1 MTMRRSIGVRA
12 FAPALV
18 FVLGAPVLLP
28 AVPGASARADDV
40 PPAMADAPPKATD
53 AANPVESKKQ
63 VELGDVARE
72 EGHWVEAATAYSK
85 ALDADE
91 DNYFAHLRY
100 QEAVTEA
107 GSASALV
114 QGYDELLKE
123 RGATDRFIQLH
134 RLRLDPA
141 AARITALTA
150 LLKATPGDAA
160 ILLELGR
167 AQLALGDVGPAR
179 KSLEAAFAAKPDFA
193 DVLALSVEALRRSG
207 DGAGARARLEAAQK
221 ARPEDFEALLRLARL
236 DLAEGKHDN
245 AMKRA
250 DAVIG
255 MRPTYLSAFFVKSE
269 AASRLGKVEDARN
282 ALDAILKSRPDDP
295 DAMIAVADF
304 VAKTATKEGLEKAV
318 SLYKKV
324 LTLPHAPQLRAHY
337 GLGWALERS
346 NQLDPAAAEY
356 REAGLLAPGD
366 AAVVNS
372 VGVVLLK
379 QKKFQDAIVQ
389 FKKAIDLDPLAPEAY
404 ANMGAVADEQAD
416 WNEGIKW
423 YLTVLKIKGQDKNIR
438 ALLNCAFD
446 YEAVGNYK
454 KAEELLDKVRSIRPD
469 DAEVVTFV
477 GDNLTFQ
484 KKWKS
489 AIKAYLEATKLDE
502 KNRFAWRGLGIAY
515 SQDDQED
522 KAIEAL
528 ERAKALK
535 SDDATTLLVLGDLYM
550 GKGELEKALADFE
563 AYVKAGGS
571 NGDIPAL
578 IEQLKAQ
585 IEAKKK

>member
-1 MTMRRSIGVRA
+1 M
-12 FAPALV
+12 PALS
-18 FVLGAPVLLP
+18 FVLIAQVGR
-28 AVPGASARADDV
+28 ARGDDV
-40 PPAMADAPPKATD
+40 TPPPSDPAPKAAAD
-53 AANPVESKKQ
+53 AANPAEAKRHF
-63 VELGDVARE
+63 ELGEVARE
-72 EGHWVEAATAYSK
+72 EGRWVDAANAYSK
-85 ALDADE
+85 SLDADE
-91 DNYFAHLRY
+91 SSYLAHLRY

-114 QGYDELLKE
+114 QGYDELVKE
-123 RGATDRFIQLH
+123 RGATDRLMALH
-134 RLRLDPA
+134 RIRLDPA
-141 AARITALTA
+141 ASRTATLAA

-167 AQLALGDVGPAR
+167 AQLALDDVPAAK
-179 KSLEAAFAAKPDFA
+179 KSLEAAYAAKPDLA
-193 DVLALSVEALRRSG
+193 DVVALSVEALRRSG
-207 DGAGARARLEAAQK
+207 DLAGARARLEAILK
-221 ARPEDFEALLRLARL
+221 AAPEDFECLLRLARL
-236 DLAEGKHDN
+236 DLVEGKHDN
-245 AMKRA
+245 AMKRS

-255 MRPTYLSAFFVKSE
+255 MRPTYLSAYFVKSE
-269 AASRLGKVEDARN
+269 AASRLGKIEDARN
-282 ALDAILKSRPDDP
+282 ALDAILKSRPDDA

-304 VAKTATKEGLEKAV
+304 IAKAATKEGLEKAIV
-318 SLYKKV
+318 LYKKV
-324 LTLPHAPQLRAHY
+324 LAIKGAPQLRAHY
-337 GLGWALERS
+337 GLAWALERA
-346 NQLDPAAAEY
+346 NQLDPSAAEY

-404 ANMGAVADEQAD
+404 ANMGAVADQQAD

-423 YLTVLKIKGQDKNIR
+423 YLTVLKLKGQDKNIR
-438 ALLNCAFD
+438 ALLNCSFD

-454 KAEELLDKVRSIRPD
+454 KAEDLLEKVRTIRPD
-469 DAEVVTFV
+469 DAEIATFL

-515 SQDDQED
+515 SQDDQDD
-522 KAIEAL
+522 KAIDAL
-528 ERAKALK
+528 EKAKTLK
-535 SDDATTLLVLGDLYM
+535 PDDTTTLLVLGDTYM
-550 GKGELEKALADFE
+550 GKGELEKALVDFE

-585 IEAKKK
+585 IEAKRK